1 MFNAFDASIILFLN
15 SFAHQS
21 VWLDAFVHGFTNNY
35 LLKSASLITLIY
47 WAWFQNYE
55 SREAQHKA
63 RARLL
68 TAMVAAFAA
77 PACARILELLLPF
90 RPRPMHEPLL
100 HFVEPLFMREDV
112 DRDWSSFPSDTMALI
127 APLVIGLFLV
137 NRRLGLIALAI
148 GLLAAF
154 CRMYSGL
161 HYPTDITGGVLLGL
175 IAFAVLDRPWLKQR
189 LMAPCFWIHDKY
201 PQVFYAGFFLFTYQI
216 ANVFEQAFNIV
227 KNIVRHG

>member
-1 MFNAFDASIILFLN
+1 MFNSFDASIILFLN
-15 SFAHQS
+15 GFARQS

-47 WAWFQNYE
+47 WAWFQHYQSAE
-55 SREAQHKA
+55 TQQQA

-68 TAMVAAFAA
+68 TAMAAAFAA

-90 RPRPMHEPLL
+90 RHRPMHEPLL
-100 HFVEPLFMREDV
+100 SFVEPLFMRDDV

-137 NRRLGLIALAI
+137 NRRLGWIALAI
-148 GLLAAF
+148 GVFAAF

-161 HYPTDITGGVLLGL
+161 HYPSDIMGGVGLGVL
-175 IAFAVLDRPWLKQR
+175 AFMVLDRPWLKQR
-189 LMAPCFWIHDKY
+189 LTAPCFWGHEKY
-201 PQVFYAGFFLFTYQI
+201 PQVFYAAFFLFTYQI
-216 ANVFEQAFNIV
+216 ANVFEQVFNIV
-227 KNIVRHG
+227 KNIVKHG